1 MRSREGFAVR
11 ELALN
16 ALEESI
22 RMFEVACTLI
32 RQGNK
37 KEAFRL
43 WREARKQ
50 RTNSYRIVAEA
61 DMLEAVLRGG
71 HWLGTTLPQK
81 SARALT
87 TMSPELY

>member
-1 MRSREGFAVR
+1 MMRSKEGFAVR
-11 ELALN
+11 QLALN
-16 ALEESI
+16 ALGESI
-22 RMFEVACTLI
+22 KMFEVACTLI

-61 DMLEAVLRGG
+61 DMLERALRGG
-71 HWLGTTLPQK
+71 HWLG
-81 SARALT
+81 S
-87 TMSPELY
+87 MNPELN

>member
-1 MRSREGFAVR
+1 MMRSKEGFAVR
-11 ELALN
+11 QLALN
-16 ALEESI
+16 TLGESI
-22 RMFEVACTLI
+22 KMFDVACTLI

-61 DMLEAVLRGG
+61 DMLERALRGRDWFG
-71 HWLGTTLPQK
+71 
-81 SARALT
+81 A
-87 TMSPELY
+87 MNPELN